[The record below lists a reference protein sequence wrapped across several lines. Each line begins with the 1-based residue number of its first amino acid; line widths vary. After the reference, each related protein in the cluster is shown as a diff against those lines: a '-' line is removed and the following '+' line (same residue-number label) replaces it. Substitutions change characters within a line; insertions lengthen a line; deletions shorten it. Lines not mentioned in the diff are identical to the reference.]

1 MSSLKGSTYQKQI
14 RDMNFKLFALGEKK
28 SGDSL
33 SHSNAILEKRNMY
46 AQNFAAFLESQN
58 IEGKLNQLM
67 TSENMDRFL
76 ETRLAGLSVNTIENY
91 LSGFNSLL
99 RGFNES
105 NISHGIDQHYFQDKW
120 KEIKSSMPIMKQ
132 QQRGLSSPEI
142 LKQLSDI
149 RHESSI
155 IASLMYLQ
163 GYRIAEA
170 MHIVQ
175 SPQKYISK
183 LPNGDY
189 KISGVAGKGGK
200 IYQDKLISHTEF
212 KNISNLQSIP
222 SKSTFSRD
230 LKKIDSNLRA
240 HDFRYEH
247 ARNLFEKSIKE
258 SGYKQSLEI
267 VSKALNHNRNE
278 ITKYYLGES

>member
-46 AQNFAAFLESQN
+46 SQDFATYLESQN
-58 IEGKLNQLM
+58 IQGKLNQLM
-67 TSENMDRFL
+67 TPENMNRFL
-76 ETRLAGLSVNTIENY
+76 ETRLTGLSVNTIENY

-99 RGFNES
+99 KGFNET
-105 NISHGIDQHYFQDKW
+105 NISHGIDQHYFQNKW
-120 KEIKSSMPIMKQ
+120 KEIKSSIPTIEQ
-132 QQRGLSSPEI
+132 QKRGIDSPEI

-149 RHESSI
+149 RHESFV
-155 IASLMYLQ
+155 IASLMYQQ

-183 LPNGDY
+183 LPSGDY

-200 IYQDKLISHTEF
+200 IYQDKHISHTEF
-212 KNISNLQSIP
+212 KNISNLQSVP

-247 ARNLFEKSIKE
+247 ARNLFEQSVKE
-258 SGYKQSLEI
+258 SGYKKTLEI

-278 ITKYYLGES
+278 ITKYYLGKS